1 MFYSNNMSNVSVFEL
16 LRHLQYGAGSDFGQN
31 LNLPPSRIIP
41 LSLREMNEDNSEDG
55 DAMLNLGA
63 LNIRDTE
70 AISEV
75 SEISQDAPCVEIP
88 FVTPRLGEETLICR
102 KGEWVPEP
110 AAYFQPP
117 HTFLQSILYLRSPA
131 FFQSCHLPRKRHA
144 YIHKY
149 LVKALGDFAANATGK
164 RKEVAKK
171 LIQKLLSDTG
181 RRLDTDPEQNPN
193 FALLYDI
200 LFPKEQKQEN
210 VIVIQ
215 TNEETSEF
223 SSTTPE
229 KLPLPLST
237 ELAKDEI
244 GTTYLLVCKLPSGLF
259 APYGRTFSP
268 K

>member
-1 MFYSNNMSNVSVFEL
+1 MSNVSVFEL

-41 LSLREMNEDNSEDG
+41 LSLREMNDDNMEDGEVMLDLGTLETGNCYGSED
-55 DAMLNLGA
+55 
-63 LNIRDTE
+63 E
-70 AISEV
+70 A
-75 SEISQDAPCVEIP
+75 VEIP

-117 HTFLQSILYLRSPA
+117 HTFLQSILYLRSPG
-131 FFQSCHLPRKRHA
+131 FFQSCHLPRKRQA
-144 YIHKY
+144 FIHKY
-149 LVKALGDFAANATGK
+149 LVKALDDFAANATGK
-164 RKEVAKK
+164 RKEQAKK
-171 LIQKLLSDTG
+171 LIQKLLSDTSK
-181 RRLDTDPEQNPN
+181 RLDTDPEQNPN

-244 GTTYLLVCKLPSGLF
+244 GTTYLLVCQLPSGLF